1 MDGASVVDLIAIG
14 PIVVGTIL
22 WRFWPPGG
30 LGSTARWR
38 AGWQWDSSP
47 ARGEVTLAV
56 PSFAHPRS
64 SAPEKRTVGREA
76 GAPHDS
82 STCFVRVSPPARPS
96 YRIGAACS
104 LAPHVLHR

>member
-22 WRFWPPGG
+22 WRFWPPGDV
-30 LGSTARWR
+30 GSTSRWR
-38 AGWQWDSSP
+38 AMPAAPSS
-47 ARGEVTLAV
+47 
-56 PSFAHPRS
+56 AHPRS
-64 SAPEKRTVGREA
+64 STPEKRTVGREV